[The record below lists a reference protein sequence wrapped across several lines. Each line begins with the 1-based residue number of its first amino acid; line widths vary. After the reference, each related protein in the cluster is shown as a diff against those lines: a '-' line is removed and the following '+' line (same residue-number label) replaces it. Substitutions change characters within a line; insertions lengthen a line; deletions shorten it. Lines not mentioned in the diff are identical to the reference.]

1 MLRFNF
7 GKKEVSELFLSIK
20 AQLKDIQITDNQY
33 ITINNFFNLLNP
45 YLIAFSLIINIL
57 QS

>member
-20 AQLKDIQITDNQY
+20 AHLKDIQITDNQY
-33 ITINNFFNLLNP
+33 ITIHIFFNLLNP
-45 YLIAFSLIINIL
+45 I
-57 QS
+57 